1 MGALD
6 AELAALGAQ
15 LAAQQQP
22 SQAPGPGPGGG
33 DAGGKAGG
41 RKGGLRGVDKGR
53 GEGRSAVGSPQG
65 GKGAEAD
72 ERGQA
77 EEEEVLDTA
86 PEEPPRRLSRLTKRA
101 RR

>member
-1 MGALD
+1 MDALD

-22 SQAPGPGPGGG
+22 SQAPGPGPGER

-53 GEGRSAVGSPQG
+53 GEGRSALGSPQG
-65 GKGAEAD
+65 GRGAEAD
-72 ERGQA
+72 ERGQ
-77 EEEEVLDTA
+77 EEEEVLDAA